1 MWEFKDDRP
10 IYLQFMEQIQLNIVS
25 GVYAANEKL
34 PSVRELAGEASVN
47 PNTVQ
52 KALSELER
60 TGLIFSQR
68 TNGRFIT
75 EDIDMIKNMKNDLAK
90 EQIVIFLNNMEKI
103 GYNKDDTI
111 KLIQNCEKEMK

>member
-1 MWEFKDDRP
+1 MWEFNNDKP
-10 IYLQFMEQIQLNIVS
+10 IYIQIMEQIKLRIVS
-25 GVYAANEKL
+25 GIYSTGEKL
-34 PSVRELAGEASVN
+34 PSVRDIAAEASVN

-75 EDIDMIKNMKNDLAK
+75 EDIDMIKNMKINLAK
-90 EQIVIFLNNMEKI
+90 EQIAIFLDSMEKI
-103 GYNKDDTI
+103 GYNKNDTI
-111 KLIQNCEKEMK
+111 KLIQDCEKEMK

>member
-1 MWEFKDDRP
+1 MWEFKNDKP
-10 IYLQFMEQIQLNIVS
+10 IYIQLMDQIQLNIIS
-25 GVYAANEKL
+25 GIYPIGEKL
-34 PSVRELAGEASVN
+34 PSVRELAAQASVN

-75 EDIDMIKNMKNDLAK
+75 EDIDMIKNLKNNLAQ
-90 EQIVIFLNNMEKI
+90 EQIEIFLNNMEKI
-103 GYNKDDTI
+103 GYNKDETI
-111 KLIQNCEKEMK
+111 ELIQNCKKEMK